1 KKLRGFAMAYDDLQE
16 MFILKYS

>member
-1 KKLRGFAMAYDDLQE
+1 KLRGFAMAYDDLQE